1 MHGPAYVNSISA
13 IQEFRNA
20 LVMYVADS
28 KQGTGTLE
36 TEIRRAFEWI
46 AVDRAQFWRNEI
58 RRATDAIARAKD
70 DLHNARTFKS
80 IGDYTPSCVDER
92 KALKRAEERLK
103 LAEAKAETVTKW
115 TRSLQHE
122 LNEYAGRIA
131 QFNAVLEI
139 DLPKAMAALDRV
151 LSALDDYVSTT
162 APRPMAE
169 PRSGQEPGAGSMA
182 MPLEERQKDDTER
195 SDAQPATEAAAL
207 DANRSSEV
215 DSAAA
220 FQAAAAE
227 EARS

>member
-13 IQEFRNA
+13 IQDFRNA
-20 LVMYVADS
+20 LVMYVAES

-46 AVDRAQFWRNEI
+46 AVDRAQFWRQEI
-58 RRATDAIARAKD
+58 RRATDAVARAKD

-92 KALKRAEERLK
+92 KALKRAEDRLK
-103 LAEAKAETVTKW
+103 LAETKAETVTKW

-122 LNEYAGRIA
+122 LNEFAGRIA
-131 QFNAVLEI
+131 QFTAVLEI

-169 PRSGQEPGAGSMA
+169 PRAGEQAGAGSMA
-182 MPLEERQKDDTER
+182 MPLEERQKDDTEQ
-195 SDAQPATEAAAL
+195 SVAQSAADAAH
-207 DANRSSEV
+207 DAHRSSEV

-220 FQAAAAE
+220 PLAAAAE